1 MLKKIF
7 WLFTVATAVAIFC
20 FSAQPAEQ
28 SNHVSSGVTEKI
40 VDLSP
45 KVRQLP
51 PAEKQKVVA
60 NVNNAVRKYA
70 HFTLF
75 AVLGLF
81 ITLALFRPEQKWFI
95 TLAIALG
102 FCILYAASD
111 EIHQLF
117 VPGRGAQFRDV
128 MIDFSGAI
136 LGSGI
141 STGINLL
148 RRRR

>member
-1 MLKKIF
+1 MRDVLKRMADQIS
-7 WLFTVATAVAIFC
+7 FTMEPLPEDVY
-20 FSAQPAEQ
+20 
-28 SNHVSSGVTEKI
+28 K
-40 VDLSP
+40 
-45 KVRQLP
+45 RQ
-51 PAEKQKVVA
+51 
-60 NVNNAVRKYA
+60 
-70 HFTLF
+70 
-75 AVLGLF
+75 VLGLF

-148 RRRR
+148 RCRR